1 MAIWYPLSA
10 AAATVTSTGSANDLN
25 KARYFHAF
33 NKNAGEQLVKL
44 CNASGTDIG
53 SINLGPD
60 EGIFLAKGGTDKV
73 YSSSTDVEIS
83 AVEYVTPGTWNSASA
98 VGPGGY

>member
-10 AAATVTSTGSANDLN
+10 AVATATSAGSGNALN
-25 KARYFHAF
+25 GARYFHAF
-33 NKNAGEQLVKL
+33 NKASGEQSVKIP
-44 CNASGTDIG
+44 NASDTLIG
-53 SINLGPD
+53 EILLGPD
-60 EGIFLAKGGTDKV
+60 EGIFLAKGGTEKV
-73 YSSSTDVEIS
+73 FSTSTSVFIS